1 MLMQLLDWVLKHL
14 LGGLGVVAGVCLLQH
29 CAGTIE
35 LPPEVLGIGLAVAC
49 GVYFLLTLP
58 YRVSRNRCKSLSKK
72 FAKAYK
78 KALATEPTRFADLP
92 VMPLWAPYETETTVM
107 STSIPT
113 NDVDAFLD
121 AFVAEFYETTGG
133 DVALTRGDNH
143 KAATGKAR
151 VVLAV
156 KETVKRGEL
165 AVVALTVKP
174 VGRVANVSIRWSC
187 WPASIWPGQGAGL
200 WSVVAQKMLAGGW
213 RATMM
218 LRYFKPRRWILSDEI
233 ERDSSGGGRKIV
245 AEFLEETEAEAQDLA
260 RLTNTVL
267 SQMTATG
274 SRGF

>member
-1 MLMQLLDWVLKHL
+1 MQLLDNFLKFL
-14 LGGLGVVAGVCLLQH
+14 LG
-29 CAGTIE
+29 
-35 LPPEVLGIGLAVAC
+35 VLGIVAVLGLMVLLSCAADSDLSPEVAC
-49 GVYFLLTLP
+49 VAALVFGCAYYLLSLP
-58 YRVSRNRCKSLSKK
+58 YRASRNRCKSLSKK
-72 FAKAYK
+72 FATTYK
-78 KALATEPTRFADLP
+78 KALAKEPTRFADLP
-92 VMPLWAPYETETTVM
+92 VMPVWTPYDTETTVM

-133 DVALTRGDNH
+133 DVALTRCDNH
-143 KAATGKAR
+143 MAATGKAR

-156 KETVKRGEL
+156 KETMKRGEL

-245 AEFLEETEAEAQDLA
+245 AEFSEETEAEAQDLA

>member
-1 MLMQLLDWVLKHL
+1 MQLLDNFLKFL
-14 LGGLGVVAGVCLLQH
+14 LVVSGTVAGFGLILL
-29 CAGTIE
+29 CGAALAGK
-35 LPPEVLGIGLAVAC
+35 LPPEVLGIELAAC

-58 YRVSRNRCKSLSKK
+58 YRACRNSCKSLSKK

-78 KALATEPTRFADLP
+78 KALATESTRFADLP
-92 VMPLWAPYETETTVM
+92 VMPLWTPYDTETTVM

-133 DVALTRGDNH
+133 DVALMRCDNH

-187 WPASIWPGQGAGL
+187 WPESIWPGQGAGL
-200 WSVVAQKMLAGGW
+200 WSVVAQNIWSGNWWGTIAI
-213 RATMM
+213 
-218 LRYFKPRRWILSDEI
+218 RYFKPRGRIYGEEI
-233 ERDSSGGGRKIV
+233 ASDSSRSRKIV
-245 AEFLEETEAEAQDLA
+245 AEFSEETEAEAQDLA

>member
-1 MLMQLLDWVLKHL
+1 
-14 LGGLGVVAGVCLLQH
+14 GVVLLQ
-29 CAGTIE
+29 
-35 LPPEVLGIGLAVAC
+35 GLANPNAFDLPTEIACVAALVFC
-49 GVYFLLTLP
+49 CAHYLLSLP
-58 YRVSRNRCKSLSKK
+58 YRIGRSRCKSLSKK

-78 KALATEPTRFADLP
+78 KAFATEPTRFADLP
-92 VMPLWAPYETETTVM
+92 VMPVWTPYDTETTVM

-151 VVLAV
+151 VVLAL

-187 WPASIWPGQGAGL
+187 WPASIWPGRGAGL
-200 WSVVAQKMLAGGW
+200 WSVVAQKILGDSW
-213 RATMM
+213 RRTMVI
-218 LRYFKPRRWILSDEI
+218 RYFKPRNWIFGEEI
-233 ERDSSGGGRKIV
+233 ASDSSGSRKIV
-245 AEFLEETEAEAQDLA
+245 AEFSEETEAEAQDLA